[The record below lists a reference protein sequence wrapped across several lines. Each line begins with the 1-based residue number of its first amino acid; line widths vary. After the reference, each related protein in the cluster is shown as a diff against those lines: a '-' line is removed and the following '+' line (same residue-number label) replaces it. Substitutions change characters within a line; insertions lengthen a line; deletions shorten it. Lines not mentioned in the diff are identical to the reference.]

1 MSASQK
7 SAVAPGDAAAPAPGG
22 AAASTRAIAATRAG
36 GPEVLELREV
46 PLPVVGDGELLVQVA
61 AVGVNFI
68 DTYRRAGIYPVDYP
82 SVLGTEGS
90 GVVVAAGAHAEGFAV
105 GDRVVWSDAPG
116 SYAGHVVVP
125 AARALAVPAQIDL
138 QVAAALPLQG
148 LTAHYLATSTYP
160 VRDGD
165 QVLIHAGA
173 GGVGLLLT
181 QLAVARG
188 AHVVTTV
195 STAEKAELSR
205 TAGAHHV
212 INYRE
217 LADMSTELPP
227 LVRAAT
233 DGGAHVVYDS
243 VGKDTFDASLASLRR
258 RGTLVLCGGSSGQV
272 PPFEIQRL
280 NASGSLFLT
289 RPTLGD
295 YVATRAELVERAD
308 ELFDAVLAGRLS
320 VRIGATFPLAEAAA
334 AHTALEGR
342 RTTGKVL
349 LLP

>member
-1 MSASQK
+1 MTA
-7 SAVAPGDAAAPAPGG
+7 G
-22 AAASTRAIAATRAG
+22 AARGPSAPTTPAIVAARAG
-36 GPEVLELREV
+36 GPEVLELRDV
-46 PLPVVGDGELLVQVA
+46 PVPAPGDGELLVQVA

-68 DTYRRAGIYPVDYP
+68 DTYRRSGVYPIRYP

-90 GVVVAAGAHAEGFAV
+90 GVVVGAGAHTEGFTI
-105 GDRVVWSDAPG
+105 GDRVAWSDAPG
-116 SYAGHVVVP
+116 SYAGHVLVP

-138 QVAAALPLQG
+138 EVAAALPLQG

-160 VRDGD
+160 VRTGD
-165 QVLIHAGA
+165 QVLVHAGA

-188 AHVVTTV
+188 AHVVSTV
-195 STAEKAELSR
+195 STEAKAELSR
-205 TAGAHHV
+205 AAGAHHV

-217 LADMSTELPP
+217 LTDLSAELPP

-258 RGTLVLCGGSSGQV
+258 RGMLVLCGGSSGQV

-280 NASGSLFLT
+280 NAGGSLYLT

-295 YVATRAELVERAD
+295 YVATRSELVERAD
-308 ELFDAVLAGRLS
+308 ELFDAVLAGTLS

-349 LLP
+349 LIP

>member
-1 MSASQK
+1 MTAGPTLGPSAPTTP
-7 SAVAPGDAAAPAPGG
+7 AIVA
-22 AAASTRAIAATRAG
+22 TQAG
-36 GPEVLELREV
+36 GPGVLELREIPV
-46 PLPVVGDGELLVQVA
+46 PVPGDGELLVEVA
-61 AVGVNFI
+61 AAGVNFI
-68 DTYRRAGIYPVDYP
+68 DIYRRSGVYRIDYP
-82 SVLGTEGS
+82 SVLGTEGA
-90 GVVVAAGAHAEGFAV
+90 GVVVGAGAQTGGFAI
-105 GDRVVWSDAPG
+105 GDRVAWSDAPG

-138 QVAAALPLQG
+138 TVAAALPLQG

-160 VRDGD
+160 VRAGD

-173 GGVGLLLT
+173 GGVGLMLT

-195 STAEKAELSR
+195 STEAKAELSR
-205 TAGAHHV
+205 AAGAHHV

-217 LADMSTELPP
+217 LADLSTELAP

-243 VGKDTFDASLASLRR
+243 VGKDTVDASLASLRR
-258 RGTLVLCGGSSGQV
+258 RGMLVLFGGSSGQV
-272 PPFEIQRL
+272 PPFDVQRL
-280 NASGSLFLT
+280 NAGGSLYLT

-295 YVATRAELVERAD
+295 YVATRGELVQRAD
-308 ELFDAVLAGRLS
+308 ELFDAVLAGALS

-334 AHTALEGR
+334 AHAALEGR
-342 RTTGKVL
+342 QTTGKVL